1 MKENNKIESFICF
14 IGAIPLSLQFA
25 FQSLCI
31 VAEKPKLGFYI
42 TLLAG
47 ITNIFLDMLFV
58 GILKFG
64 LPGAAYATI
73 IGCAVGGFIP
83 LVYFIFPNSSLL
95 RLLKTKWYGR
105 DLIKVVTT
113 GSSEFLSNVSMSI
126 VNMLYNLQL
135 MKYAGQS
142 GVAAY
147 GIIMYT
153 NFIFIGCF
161 FGYSMG

>member
-42 TLLAG
+42 TVLAG

-83 LVYFIFPNSSLL
+83 LVYFIFVFI
-95 RLLKTKWYGR
+95 KTWENKMVWQRSY
-105 DLIKVVTT
+105 
-113 GSSEFLSNVSMSI
+113 
-126 VNMLYNLQL
+126 
-135 MKYAGQS
+135 QS
-142 GVAAY
+142 GDQW
-147 GIIMYT
+147 
-153 NFIFIGCF
+153 FL
-161 FGYSMG
+161 